1 MVRLKDQKLKQN
13 SKCSSTPLSGLV
25 FSHFHWYTSLSVIVW
40 DHSFF
45 RPVHR
50 LFRYFG
56 ICMPP
61 VTLMLMPTRARER
74 ERERKS
80 VNAKELLTVYIR
92 LKAEN

>member
-1 MVRLKDQKLKQN
+1 
-13 SKCSSTPLSGLV
+13 
-25 FSHFHWYTSLSVIVW
+25 
-40 DHSFF
+40 
-45 RPVHR
+45 
-50 LFRYFG
+50 
-56 ICMPP
+56 MPP